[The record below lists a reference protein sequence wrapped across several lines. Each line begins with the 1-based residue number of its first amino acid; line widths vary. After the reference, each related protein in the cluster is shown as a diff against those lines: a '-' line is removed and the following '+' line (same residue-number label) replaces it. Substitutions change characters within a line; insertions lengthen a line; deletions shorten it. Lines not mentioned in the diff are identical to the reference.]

1 MKYKH
6 LMVDLETM
14 SNKGNAAIVSIGAV
28 AFEPSTGEIGPTFYR
43 TVDLTS
49 CERVGLHIDADTVLW
64 WMKQSSEA
72 RAAIIDERAEPI
84 MYALTCLSM
93 FARDHL
99 TNKVCVWGNGSDFDN
114 VVLANAYDVCDLES
128 FWKFYN
134 NRDVRT
140 IVELG
145 RSAGIDPKRTLE
157 FEGEQHNALADAI
170 HQAKYVSII
179 HQHLIKPVN
188 DDI

>member
-28 AFEPSTGEIGPTFYR
+28 AFEPLTGEIGPTFYQ
-43 TVDLTS
+43 VIDLRS
-49 CERVGLHIDADTVLW
+49 CERAGLHIDADTVLW
-64 WMKQSSEA
+64 WMRKSSEA
-72 RAAIIDERAEPI
+72 RAAIVAEGTDLSL
-84 MYALTCLSM
+84 ALSNLCAFS
-93 FARDHL
+93 RKNL
-99 TNKVCVWGNGSDFDN
+99 TDDVQVWGNGVDFDN
-114 VVLANAYDVCDLES
+114 VILRNAYNATKLEP
-128 FWKFYN
+128 FWEHWN
-134 NRDVRT
+134 NRCVRT

-145 RSAGIDPKRTLE
+145 RNTGIDPKTTLP
-157 FEGEQHNALADAI
+157 FVGVLHNSLDDAI

>member
-28 AFEPSTGEIGPTFYR
+28 AFEPSTGEIGPTFYNV
-43 TVDLTS
+43 VDLTS
-49 CERVGLHIDADTVLW
+49 CERVGLHINADTVLW
-64 WMKQSSEA
+64 WIKQSAEA
-72 RAAIIDERAEPI
+72 RSEIVGVSYELEESLADLNLFAERV
-84 MYALTCLSM
+84 LT
-93 FARDHL
+93 DD
-99 TNKVCVWGNGSDFDN
+99 VQVWGNGVDFDN
-114 VVLANAYDVCDLES
+114 VILRNAYNAVGLEP
-128 FWKFYN
+128 FWKHWN
-134 NRDVRT
+134 NRCVRT

-145 RSAGIDPKRTLE
+145 RNAGIDPKKTLQ
-157 FEGEQHNALADAI
+157 FEGEPHNALDDAI

>member
-28 AFEPSTGEIGPTFYR
+28 AFEPSIGEIGPTFYQV
-43 TVDLTS
+43 VDLRS

-64 WMKQSSEA
+64 WMRKSSEA
-72 RAAIIDERAEPI
+72 RAAIVAEGSDLSL
-84 MYALTCLSM
+84 ALSNLGAFS
-93 FARDHL
+93 RENL
-99 TNKVCVWGNGSDFDN
+99 TDDVQVWGNGVDFDN
-114 VVLANAYDVCDLES
+114 VILRNAYNVVGLEP
-128 FWKFYN
+128 FWKHWN
-134 NRDVRT
+134 NRCVRT

-145 RSAGIDPKRTLE
+145 RNAGIDPKKTLG
-157 FEGEQHNALADAI
+157 FVGEPHNALDDAI

>member
-28 AFEPSTGEIGPTFYR
+28 AFEPSTGEIGPSFYT

-49 CERVGLHIDADTVLW
+49 CERAGLHINADTVLW
-64 WMKQSSEA
+64 WMKQSAEA
-72 RAAIIDERAEPI
+72 RAAIVADGDELHI
-84 MYALTCLSM
+84 ALISLSV
-93 FARDHL
+93 FSREIL
-99 TNKVCVWGNGSDFDN
+99 TDDVQVWGNGVDFDN
-114 VVLANAYDVCDLES
+114 VILRNAYDAVSIEP
-128 FWKFYN
+128 FWKHWN
-134 NRDVRT
+134 NRCVRT

-145 RSAGIDPKRTLE
+145 RNAGIDPKKTLQ

-188 DDI
+188 YDI

>member
-6 LMVDLETM
+6 LMLDLETM
-14 SNKGNAAIVSIGAV
+14 SNKSNAAIVSIGAV
-28 AFEPSTGEIGPTFYR
+28 AFEPSEAEIGPAFYQV
-43 TVDLTS
+43 VDLRS
-49 CERVGLHIDADTVLW
+49 CERAGLHIDADTVLW

-72 RAAIIDERAEPI
+72 RAEIVGVGYELEEALGDLNHFAERF
-84 MYALTCLSM
+84 LT
-93 FARDHL
+93 DD
-99 TNKVCVWGNGSDFDN
+99 VQVWGNGVDFDN
-114 VVLANAYDVCDLES
+114 IILRNAYDAVDIEP
-128 FWKFYN
+128 FWKHWN
-134 NRDVRT
+134 NRCVRT

-145 RSAGIDPKRTLE
+145 RNAGIDPKKTLAL
-157 FEGEQHNALADAI
+157 EGEQHNALADAI

>member
-28 AFEPSTGEIGPTFYR
+28 TFEPATGEIGPTFYAV
-43 TVDLTS
+43 VDLIS
-49 CERVGLHIDADTVLW
+49 CELAGLHIDADTVLW

-72 RAAIIDERAEPI
+72 RTAIVDEDARTIQSTLLALSDFAEEH
-84 MYALTCLSM
+84 LSD
-93 FARDHL
+93 R
-99 TNKVCVWGNGSDFDN
+99 VCVWGNGSDFDN
-114 VVLANAYDVCDLES
+114 VVLASAYAACDFNP
-128 FWKFYN
+128 FWRFYN

-145 RSAGIDPKRTLE
+145 RNAGIDPKKTLQ

-179 HQHLIKPVN
+179 HQHLIKPIN

>member
-28 AFEPSTGEIGPTFYR
+28 TFEPTTGEIGPTFYSV
-43 TVDLTS
+43 VDLRS
-49 CERVGLHIDADTVLW
+49 CERAGLHIDADTVLW
-64 WMKQSSEA
+64 WIKQSAEA
-72 RAAIIDERAEPI
+72 RAEIVGLNYELEEALADLNLFAERV
-84 MYALTCLSM
+84 LT
-93 FARDHL
+93 DD
-99 TNKVCVWGNGSDFDN
+99 VQVWGNGVDFDN
-114 VVLANAYDVCDLES
+114 VILRNAYDAVGLDP
-128 FWKFYN
+128 FWKHWN
-134 NRDVRT
+134 NRCVRT

-145 RSAGIDPKRTLE
+145 RNAGIDPKTTLP
-157 FEGEQHNALADAI
+157 FIGEPHNALDDAI

>member
-1 MKYKH
+1 MKFKH

-28 AFEPSTGEIGPTFYR
+28 AFEPSRGEIGPTFYSV
-43 TVDLTS
+43 VDLTS
-49 CERVGLHIDADTVLW
+49 CERAGLHIDADTVRW
-64 WMKQSSEA
+64 WMKQSAEA
-72 RAAIIDERAEPI
+72 RSAIIAEGSDLSL
-84 MYALTCLSM
+84 ALSNLGAFS
-93 FARDHL
+93 RENL
-99 TNKVCVWGNGSDFDN
+99 TDNVRVWGNGVDFDN
-114 VVLANAYDVCDLES
+114 VILRNAYNAVGLDP

-134 NRDVRT
+134 NCDVRT

>member
-28 AFEPSTGEIGPTFYR
+28 AFEPSTGEIGPTFY
-43 TVDLTS
+43 TVVDLKS
-49 CERVGLHIDADTVLW
+49 CERAGLHIDADTVLW
-64 WMKQSSEA
+64 WMKQSAEA
-72 RAAIIDERAEPI
+72 RAAIVADGDDLSITLLSLRVFSREV
-84 MYALTCLSM
+84 LT
-93 FARDHL
+93 DD
-99 TNKVCVWGNGSDFDN
+99 VQVWGNGVDFDN
-114 VVLANAYDVCDLES
+114 IILRNAYDAVGIEP

-145 RSAGIDPKRTLE
+145 RNAGIDPKKTLQ

>member
-6 LMVDLETM
+6 LMLDLETM
-14 SNKGNAAIVSIGAV
+14 SNKSNAAIVSIGAV
-28 AFEPSTGEIGPTFYR
+28 AFEPSTGELGPEFYL
-43 TVDLTS
+43 TVDLVS
-49 CERVGLHIDADTVLW
+49 CEKLGLHIDADTVLW

-72 RAAIIDERAEPI
+72 RAAIVDKDARTIQSALLALSAFAEEN
-84 MYALTCLSM
+84 LS
-93 FARDHL
+93 D
-99 TNKVCVWGNGSDFDN
+99 NVCVWGNGSDFDN
-114 VVLANAYDVCDLES
+114 VALASAYDACDFNP
-128 FWKFYN
+128 FWKFWN

-145 RSAGIDPKRTLE
+145 RNAGIDPKRTLE

>member
-14 SNKGNAAIVSIGAV
+14 SNKGDAAIVSIGAV
-28 AFEPSTGEIGPTFYR
+28 AFEPSTGEIGPTFYQV
-43 TVDLTS
+43 VDLRS
-49 CERVGLHIDADTVLW
+49 CERAGLHIDADTVLW
-64 WMKQSSEA
+64 WMRKGSEA
-72 RAAIIDERAEPI
+72 RAAIIADGSDLSL
-84 MYALTCLSM
+84 ALSNLCKFS
-93 FARDHL
+93 RKNL
-99 TNKVCVWGNGSDFDN
+99 TDDVQVWGNGVDFDN
-114 VVLANAYDVCDLES
+114 VILRNAYGAVGLDP

-145 RSAGIDPKRTLE
+145 RNAGIDPKKTLQ

-179 HQHLIKPVN
+179 HQHLIKPIADEV
-188 DDI
+188 

>member
-28 AFEPSTGEIGPTFYR
+28 AFEPSTGELGPEFYL
-43 TVDLTS
+43 TVDLVS
-49 CERVGLHIDADTVLW
+49 CEKLGLHIDADTVLW
-64 WMKQSSEA
+64 WMKQGSEA
-72 RAAIIDERAEPI
+72 RAGIVADGVNLRRA
-84 MYALTCLSM
+84 LHDLNC
-93 FARDHL
+93 FAEDTL
-99 TNKVCVWGNGSDFDN
+99 TNDVQVWGNGVDFDN
-114 VVLANAYDVCDLES
+114 VILHNAYGAVGLDP
-128 FWKFYN
+128 FWKHWN
-134 NRDVRT
+134 NRCVRT

>member
-6 LMVDLETM
+6 LMLDLETM
-14 SNKGNAAIVSIGAV
+14 SNKSNAAIVSIGAV
-28 AFEPSTGEIGPTFYR
+28 AFEPSTGELGPEFYLA
-43 TVDLTS
+43 VDLVS
-49 CERVGLHIDADTVLW
+49 CEKLGLHIDADTVLW

-72 RAAIIDERAEPI
+72 RAAIVDEDARTIQSALLALSAFAEEH
-84 MYALTCLSM
+84 LS
-93 FARDHL
+93 D
-99 TNKVCVWGNGSDFDN
+99 NVCVWGNGSDFDN
-114 VVLANAYDVCDLES
+114 VVLASAYDACDFNP
-128 FWKFYN
+128 FWKFWN

-145 RSAGIDPKRTLE
+145 RNAGIDPKRTLT

>member
-28 AFEPSTGEIGPTFYR
+28 AFELSTGEIGPTFYSV
-43 TVDLTS
+43 VDLRS
-49 CERVGLHIDADTVLW
+49 CEHAGLHIDADTVLW
-64 WMKQSSEA
+64 WLKQSSEA
-72 RAAIIDERAEPI
+72 RSQIVVDGVNLHKALHDLSRFAEG
-84 MYALTCLSM
+84 ALT
-93 FARDHL
+93 DD
-99 TNKVCVWGNGSDFDN
+99 VQVWGNGVDFDN
-114 VVLANAYDVCDLES
+114 VILRNAYGAVGLGP
-128 FWKFYN
+128 FWKHWN
-134 NRDVRT
+134 NRCVRT

-145 RSAGIDPKRTLE
+145 RNAGIDPKKTLQ
-157 FEGEQHNALADAI
+157 FEGEPHNALDDAI

>member
-6 LMVDLETM
+6 LMVDLEGM
-14 SNKGNAAIVSIGAV
+14 STHNNAAIVSIGAV
-28 AFEPSTGEIGPTFYR
+28 AFEPSTGEIGPTFYQV
-43 TVDLTS
+43 VDLRS
-49 CERVGLHIDADTVLW
+49 CERASLHIDADTVLW
-64 WMKQSSEA
+64 WIKQSAEA
-72 RAAIIDERAEPI
+72 RAEIVGVSYELEEALADLNLFAERV
-84 MYALTCLSM
+84 LT
-93 FARDHL
+93 DD
-99 TNKVCVWGNGSDFDN
+99 VQVWGNGVDFDN
-114 VVLANAYDVCDLES
+114 VILRNAYDAVCLEP
-128 FWKFYN
+128 FWKHWN
-134 NRDVRT
+134 NRCVRT

-145 RSAGIDPKRTLE
+145 RNAGIDPKRTLE

>member
-28 AFEPSTGEIGPTFYR
+28 AFEPSTGEIGPTFY
-43 TVDLTS
+43 TVVDLKS
-49 CERVGLHIDADTVLW
+49 CERAGLHIDADTVLW
-64 WMKQSSEA
+64 WMKQSAEA
-72 RAAIIDERAEPI
+72 RAAIVADGDDLFITLLSFGVFSREV
-84 MYALTCLSM
+84 LT
-93 FARDHL
+93 DD
-99 TNKVCVWGNGSDFDN
+99 VQVWGNGVDFDN
-114 VVLANAYDVCDLES
+114 VILRNAYGAVGLDP

-145 RSAGIDPKRTLE
+145 RNAGIDPKKTLQ

-179 HQHLIKPVN
+179 HQHLIKPIADEV
-188 DDI
+188 

>member
-1 MKYKH
+1 MKFKH

-28 AFEPSTGEIGPTFYR
+28 AFEPSTGEIGPTFYQV
-43 TVDLTS
+43 VDLKS
-49 CERVGLHIDADTVLW
+49 CERAGLHINADTVLW

-72 RAAIIDERAEPI
+72 RAAIIADGDELPI
-84 MYALTCLSM
+84 ALISLGVFSLEV
-93 FARDHL
+93 L
-99 TNKVCVWGNGSDFDN
+99 TDDVQVWGNGVDFDN
-114 VVLANAYDVCDLES
+114 VILRNAYDAVGLDP
-128 FWKFYN
+128 FWKHWN
-134 NRDVRT
+134 NRCVRT

-145 RSAGIDPKRTLE
+145 RNAGIDPKKTLQ

>member
-6 LMVDLETM
+6 LMVDQETM

-28 AFEPSTGEIGPTFYR
+28 AFEPSTGEVGPTFYSV
-43 TVDLTS
+43 VDLTS
-49 CERVGLHIDADTVLW
+49 CEHAGLHIDADTVLW
-64 WMKQSSEA
+64 WMQKSSEA
-72 RAAIIDERAEPI
+72 RSAIIADGVNLRK
-84 MYALTCLSM
+84 ALHNLNCFSEDKLSE
-93 FARDHL
+93 DIQ
-99 TNKVCVWGNGSDFDN
+99 VWGNGVDFDN
-114 VVLANAYDVCDLES
+114 VILRNAYNAVGLEP
-128 FWKFYN
+128 FWKHWN
-134 NRDVRT
+134 NRCVRT

-145 RSAGIDPKRTLE
+145 RNAGIDPKKTLD
-157 FEGEQHNALADAI
+157 FVGEPHNALDDAI